1 MKTFK
6 EWASSFETY
15 LDTHMPFPLAPENL
29 YEPGRYFLGLGGKRV
44 RPVMCLMGCELFSP
58 VHDDAWKA
66 AMAIELFHNFTLIHD
81 DMMDHAPLRR
91 GKPTVHTYY
100 GDSTALL
107 SGDVMNIYAFEQLAG
122 LGSML
127 GPVLRLFVR
136 TAREVCEGQQMD
148 MDFEQREVVSLAEY
162 EEMIRLKT
170 AVLLGASMQMGAMIG
185 GASEGAASRL
195 YTFGQVLGM
204 AFQIRDD
211 YLDAFGNGK
220 EMGKQTGGDIRANK
234 KTFLWIRAMERADA
248 DQRRYIQEVMEEE
261 EEVKV
266 REMTRFFVDIGA
278 AEECRLRMEELS
290 AKAFQCLESV
300 PVQSDR
306 KQPLRELTE
315 YLLNRKA

>member
-1 MKTFK
+1 MRTFK
-6 EWASSFETY
+6 EWAGEFEAH
-15 LDTHMPFPLAPENL
+15 LNTHMPFPLAPENL

-44 RPVMCLMGCELFSP
+44 RPVLCLMGCELFSP
-58 VHDDAWKA
+58 VPDDAWKA

-91 GKPTVHTYY
+91 GHPTVHTYY

-107 SGDVMNIYAFEQLAG
+107 SGDVMNIYAFEQLAH
-122 LGSML
+122 LSENL

-136 TAREVCEGQQMD
+136 TAKEVCEGQQMD
-148 MDFEQREVVSLAEY
+148 MDFEQRESVGLAEY

-185 GASEGAASRL
+185 GASEGTASQL
-195 YTFGQVLGM
+195 YTFGQVLGL

-211 YLDAFGNGK
+211 YLDAFGDGQAL
-220 EMGKQTGGDIRANK
+220 GKQTGGDIRANK
-234 KTFLWIRAMERADA
+234 KTFLWIRAMERAEPA
-248 DQRRYIQEVMEEE
+248 QRQRIQELMESEEE
-261 EEVKV
+261 GKVEEMI
-266 REMTRFFVDIGA
+266 RLFEDTGA
-278 AEECRLRMEELS
+278 EEECRKRMEALS
-290 AKAFQCLESV
+290 GKAYESLESV

-306 KQPLRELTE
+306 KRPLRELTD